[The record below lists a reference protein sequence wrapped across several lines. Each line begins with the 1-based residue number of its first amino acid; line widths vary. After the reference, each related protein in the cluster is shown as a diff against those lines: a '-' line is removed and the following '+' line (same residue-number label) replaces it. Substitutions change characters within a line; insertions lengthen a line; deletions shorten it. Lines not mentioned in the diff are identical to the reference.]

1 MGKTEQ
7 MHIRVDPELKAEA
20 EAVLNQLGLRATEF
34 VRMALRQ
41 VVLQRALPFA
51 VRIPN
56 AETIAALN
64 EPTYNLKQFESV
76 DDLFA
81 DIEAGKDP
89 RVGEATTE

>member
-7 MHIRVDPELKAEA
+7 MHIRVEPELKADA
-20 EAVLNQLGLRATEF
+20 EAVLNQLGLRPTEF

-51 VRIPN
+51 ARIPN

-64 EPTYNLKQFESV
+64 EPAHDLKQFESV

-81 DIEAGKDP
+81 DIEAGKDAHITD
-89 RVGEATTE
+89 EATE

>member
-1 MGKTEQ
+1 

-41 VVLQRALPFA
+41 VVLQRALLFA